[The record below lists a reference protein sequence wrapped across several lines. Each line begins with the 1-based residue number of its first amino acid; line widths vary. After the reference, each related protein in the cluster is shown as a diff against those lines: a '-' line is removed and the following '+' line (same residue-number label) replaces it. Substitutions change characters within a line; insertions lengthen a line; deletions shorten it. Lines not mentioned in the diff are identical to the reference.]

1 MSANGTMAY
10 FEDFYSQRKQEGR
23 FRSMEDSVPQEEL
36 SKSEAMQSSE
46 EQSSSA
52 TVTAVKDQ
60 LDGKN
65 ALTLSPET
73 IEFSSAF
80 IGEWNELVSTTN
92 WDKGRV
98 ITAWRDL
105 LEKENAPITERS
117 DEAWAQLVGFVTSQ
131 HVGRLRRVYQ
141 RFGSLREEYKGLYW
155 SHFQAAL
162 DWEDAE
168 MWLEGAIHN
177 RWSVAKMRA
186 ARWEAVGAPDGV
198 KPDEEEIL
206 EGEIEGEAYDAL
218 VESSGTVEP
227 SSEYDPAESEN
238 SSSQSDEQDSAE
250 SNSSAA
256 YEEEPVAVEAA
267 ARIRPFEDL
276 AELPDDVTDAFEQFK
291 LVILSHKLTG
301 WEQISRDDMVSAI
314 ESLKTLVMAP
324 SEENATAS

>member
-1 MSANGTMAY
+1 
-10 FEDFYSQRKQEGR
+10 
-23 FRSMEDSVPQEEL
+23 MEDSTPQEDL
-36 SKSEAMQSSE
+36 SQSESRQTTE
-46 EQSSSA
+46 EQASSA
-52 TVTAVKDQ
+52 TVTAVKEEASDEK
-60 LDGKN
+60 G

-73 IEFSSAF
+73 IEASSAF

-98 ITAWRDL
+98 ISAWRESLD
-105 LEKENAPITERS
+105 KEGAPITERS
-117 DEAWAQLVGFVTSQ
+117 DEAWAQLVGYVTSQ

-141 RFGSLREEYKGLYW
+141 RFGTLREEYKGLFW

-186 ARWEAVGAPDGV
+186 ARWDAVGAPDGV

-206 EGEIEGEAYDAL
+206 EGEIEGEAYDAM
-218 VESSGTVEP
+218 VESSGKVEAT
-227 SSEYDPAESEN
+227 SEDA
-238 SSSQSDEQDSAE
+238 SSSDDSDDSDDQEHDDKEANE
-250 SNSSAA
+250 SSAPFDD
-256 YEEEPVAVEAA
+256 EPVPVEAA

-276 AELPDDVTDAFEQFK
+276 AELPDDVTEAFEQFK

-314 ESLKTLVMAP
+314 ESLKTLAMAP

>member
-1 MSANGTMAY
+1 
-10 FEDFYSQRKQEGR
+10 
-23 FRSMEDSVPQEEL
+23 MEDSTPQEDLAL
-36 SKSEAMQSSE
+36 SETHQTTE
-46 EQSSSA
+46 EQANSA
-52 TVTAVKDQ
+52 TVTAVKDEAS
-60 LDGKN
+60 DEKGS
-65 ALTLSPET
+65 LTLSPET
-73 IEFSSAF
+73 IEASSVF

-98 ITAWRDL
+98 ISAWRESLD
-105 LEKENAPITERS
+105 KEGAPITERS
-117 DEAWAQLVGFVTSQ
+117 DEAWAQLVGYVTSQ

-141 RFGSLREEYKGLYW
+141 RFGILREEYKGLFW

-186 ARWEAVGAPDGV
+186 ARWDAVGAPDGV

-206 EGEIEGEAYDAL
+206 EGEIEGEAYDAM

-227 SSEYDPAESEN
+227 SSEGEHS
-238 SSSQSDEQDSAE
+238 SDEADEAE
-250 SNSSAA
+250 QQVKESDDSSAPFDD
-256 YEEEPVAVEAA
+256 EPVPVEAA

-276 AELPDDVTDAFEQFK
+276 AELPDDVTEAFEQFK

-314 ESLKTLVMAP
+314 ESLKTLAMAP
-324 SEENATAS
+324 SAENATAS